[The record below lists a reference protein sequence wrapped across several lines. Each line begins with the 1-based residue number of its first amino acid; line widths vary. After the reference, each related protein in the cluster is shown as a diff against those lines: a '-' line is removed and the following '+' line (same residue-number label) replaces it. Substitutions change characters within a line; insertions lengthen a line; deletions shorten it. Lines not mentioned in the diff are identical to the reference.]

1 MYIVKRVSENE
12 YDDFLAFPS
21 RIHVKKELMQK
32 RSDEIAL
39 LKGIHTLSKYFT
51 FTAFLC
57 YCDGKVV
64 ARCAVTIYT
73 GKDEAYL
80 GFFDSEDNIEAA
92 KSIME
97 AAESFAREN
106 GITKL
111 TGPVDASFWIGYRMK
126 SDKFDEKRFF
136 SEPYGKEYYPKL
148 WKENGYDIS
157 EVYISNIYKKL
168 SKNED
173 DNEKYV
179 NRYNYFIQR
188 GYSIVSPS
196 GKDWNKAIGEVYTL
210 LIKLYSDFPV
220 FSHITEK
227 EFREMYKDLKTVLDF
242 SMVKL
247 AYKDNELVGFFIS
260 VPDYG
265 NRLYGNIGLSE
276 LLFMLKNRR
285 KCDNYILLY
294 MGVDEKHLGLG
305 SALSQAM
312 FEELRKKRASS
323 IGALIKK
330 GKVSA
335 KYIDNKILYQREYL
349 LFEKNLSGLEL

>member
-1 MYIVKRVSENE
+1 
-12 YDDFLAFPS
+12 
-21 RIHVKKELMQK
+21 MQK

-39 LKGIHTLSKYFT
+39 LKGTHTLSNYFT

-57 YCDGKVV
+57 YCDSKVV

-73 GKDEAYL
+73 DKDEAYL
-80 GFFDSEDNIEAA
+80 GFFDSEDNIEAV
-92 KSIME
+92 KTIME
-97 AAESFAREN
+97 AAENFAREN
-106 GITKL
+106 GIRKL

-126 SDKFDEKRFF
+126 SNKFDEKRFF
-136 SEPYGKEYYPKL
+136 SEPYGKDYYPKL
-148 WKENGYDIS
+148 WKENGYKIS
-157 EVYISNIYKKL
+157 QVYVSNIYKKL
-168 SKNED
+168 SKNEED
-173 DNEKYV
+173 DENYIK
-179 NRYNYFIQR
+179 RYNFFTKR

-196 GKDWNKAIGEVYTL
+196 RKDWDKVIGEVYTL
-210 LIKLYSDFPV
+210 LVKLYSDFPV

-247 AYKDNELVGFFIS
+247 GYKNNKLAGFFIS

-265 NRLYGNIGLSE
+265 NRLCGNIGLPE
-276 LLFMLKNRR
+276 ILFMLKNRR
-285 KCDNYILLY
+285 RCDNYILLY
-294 MGVDEKHLGLG
+294 IGVDEKHLGLG

-312 FEELRKKRASS
+312 FEELRRKRSSS

-330 GKVSA
+330 GKVSE

-349 LFEKNLSGLEL
+349 LFEKHL